1 MANHLSYLI
10 SLVMAEICTSKSG
23 LDFTCIEIMTRK
35 KSNIIVRAIYRHPSK
50 DVVDFDSN
58 YLNQGLNVLLN
69 KISKEKEKYVPSY
82 IK

>member
-1 MANHLSYLI
+1 
-10 SLVMAEICTSKSG
+10 MAEICTSKSG

-35 KSNIIVRAIYRHPSK
+35 KSNIIVRAIYRHPST